1 MVAASSFFAFGLV
14 RGPAK
19 IVVFTSLRG
28 ERRTGRSF
36 VPGGGLTGTQRGPG
50 CLRTYFAG
58 ARGRLAVREIWCG
71 NSHFKGWEATRRGE
85 SSRVPCSAPSFP
97 PSAAHPHQS
106 LRSPLDFLVPPP
118 LLRLH
123 ISHDSQA
130 GFVRLGSYP
139 FPGLW
144 LVRFTNTARSWHA
157 STSESVLLDRH
168 GFILCSDDQF
178 PGYMNVGNWH
188 RPSHGHGHQR
198 AKPECL
204 LKLAVP

>member
-118 LLRLH
+118 SFACIFLTTRKQV
-123 ISHDSQA
+123 S
-130 GFVRLGSYP
+130 FVSAPTPSLVFGWFALPIQQDLGTHPHLNRY
-139 FPGLW
+139 
-144 LVRFTNTARSWHA
+144 
-157 STSESVLLDRH
+157 
-168 GFILCSDDQF
+168 C
-178 PGYMNVGNWH
+178 
-188 RPSHGHGHQR
+188 
-198 AKPECL
+198 
-204 LKLAVP
+204 